1 MLKDNAIPTLFDHNR
16 DKQLIKRTS
25 TLARNEIA
33 QKKQCCEEGFELYGK
48 FENFEY
54 EINSKEI
61 KTTPETRNIETQ
73 TDIIYQLKSIQFNIQ
88 KDTEIYAS
96 QNEISENSDETGN
109 ELMT

>member
-1 MLKDNAIPTLFDHNR
+1 MWGRIW
-16 DKQLIKRTS
+16 S
-25 TLARNEIA
+25 
-33 QKKQCCEEGFELYGK
+33 K

-61 KTTPETRNIETQ
+61 KTIPETRNIETQ

-88 KDTEIYAS
+88 KDIEIYAS

>member
-1 MLKDNAIPTLFDHNR
+1 MWGRIW
-16 DKQLIKRTS
+16 S
-25 TLARNEIA
+25 
-33 QKKQCCEEGFELYGK
+33 K

-61 KTTPETRNIETQ
+61 KTISETRNIETQ

>member
-1 MLKDNAIPTLFDHNR
+1 MWGRIW
-16 DKQLIKRTS
+16 S
-25 TLARNEIA
+25 
-33 QKKQCCEEGFELYGK
+33 K

-61 KTTPETRNIETQ
+61 KTIPETRNIETQ

-88 KDTEIYAS
+88 EDTEIYAS

>member
-1 MLKDNAIPTLFDHNR
+1 MWGRIW
-16 DKQLIKRTS
+16 S
-25 TLARNEIA
+25 
-33 QKKQCCEEGFELYGK
+33 K

-61 KTTPETRNIETQ
+61 KTIPETRNIETQ

-88 KDTEIYAS
+88 EDTEIYAS
-96 QNEISENSDETGN
+96 QNKISENSDETGN